1 MAELIRLEPVI
12 KDMIWG
18 SETWTISAHP
28 HGDCKVAAG
37 EYQGMTLSQLWDTHP
52 ELFGAEPGSQFPLLI
67 KIIDAKD
74 DLSIQVHPDDGYAAE
89 HEHGSLGK
97 TECWYVLDCKEDA
110 QIVIG
115 HHAKDQAEMEQ
126 MIREKRW
133 NAFIRVIPVRKGDFF
148 QIDPGCLHAIKGG
161 TLILETQ
168 QSSDITYR
176 VYDYGRLSDGK
187 PRELH
192 IEQSMDVIQAPFTG
206 HPAEQVVT
214 QLAGAAKTHLVS
226 CPFYTVERYEVAGT
240 FCCEFP
246 YGFTNVSIIEGSGT
260 INGEKF
266 EKGAG
271 FIVPFGF
278 GNCLFSG
285 DFVMI
290 TSHSEK
296 L

>member
-1 MAELIRLEPVI
+1 MGELIKLEPVY
-12 KDMIWG
+12 KEMIWG

-28 HGDCKVAAG
+28 HGDCKVVDGA
-37 EYQGMTLSQLWDTHP
+37 YQGMPLSRLWSAHP
-52 ELFGAEPGSQFPLLI
+52 ELFGAKPGSRFPLLI

-74 DLSIQVHPDDGYAAE
+74 DLSIQVHPDDVYAAE

-97 TECWYVLDCKEDA
+97 TECWYILDCKEDA

-115 HHAKDQAEMEQ
+115 HHAKDKAEMEQ
-126 MIREKRW
+126 MIRDQRW
-133 NAFIRVIPVRKGDFF
+133 NDFIRVIPVKKGDFF

-161 TLILETQ
+161 TQILETQ

-192 IEQSMDVIQAPFTG
+192 IEQGIDVIQAPFVEPERERSDTKL
-206 HPAEQVVT
+206 H
-214 QLAGAAKTHLVS
+214 GAKKTHLVT
-226 CPFYTVERYEVAGT
+226 CPFYTVERYEVSGT
-240 FCCEFP
+240 FDCEFP
-246 YGFTNVSIIEGSGT
+246 YGFTNISMIRGHGT

-266 EKGAG
+266 EEGAG
-271 FIVPFGF
+271 FIVPSGF
-278 GNCLFSG
+278 GNCSFSG

-290 TSHSEK
+290 TSHS
-296 L
+296 

>member
-1 MAELIRLEPVI
+1 MGELIRLEPVY
-12 KDMIWG
+12 KEMIWG

-28 HGDCKVAAG
+28 HGDCKIAG
-37 EYQGMTLSQLWDTHP
+37 GVYDGMTLSQLWDAHP

-67 KIIDAKD
+67 KVIDAKD
-74 DLSIQVHPDDGYAAE
+74 DLSIQVHPDDAYAAE

-97 TECWYVLDCKEDA
+97 TECWYILDCKEDA

-115 HHAKDQAEMEQ
+115 HHAKDKAEMEQ

-133 NAFIRVIPVRKGDFF
+133 DDFIRVIPVKKGDFF

-176 VYDYGRLSDGK
+176 VYDYGRLSGGK

-192 IEQSMDVIQAPFTG
+192 IEQSIDVIRAPFVEHT
-206 HPAEQVVT
+206 ANQKVT
-214 QLAGAAKTHLVS
+214 ELEGATKTHLVT
-226 CPFYTVERYEVAGT
+226 CPFYTVERYDVAGEFT
-240 FCCEFP
+240 CEFP
-246 YGFTNVSIIEGSGT
+246 HGFTNISIMDGCGT

-266 EKGAG
+266 EKGAS
-271 FIVPFGF
+271 FIVPDGF

-285 DFVMI
+285 SFAMMV
-290 TSHSEK
+290 SY
-296 L
+296 

>member
-1 MAELIRLEPVI
+1 MSELIKLEPVY
-12 KDMIWG
+12 KEMIWG

-28 HGDCKVAAG
+28 HGDCKVADG
-37 EYQGMTLSQLWDTHP
+37 TYEGMTLSQLWDSHP
-52 ELFGAEPGSQFPLLI
+52 ELFGAEPGSRFPLLI
-67 KIIDAKD
+67 KVIDAKD
-74 DLSIQVHPDDGYAAE
+74 DLSIQVHPDDAYAAE
-89 HEHGSLGK
+89 HENGSLGK
-97 TECWYVLDCKEDA
+97 TECWYILDCKEDA

-115 HHAKDQAEMEQ
+115 HHAKDKAEMEE

-133 NAFIRVIPVRKGDFF
+133 NDFIRVIPVKKGDFF

-176 VYDYGRLSDGK
+176 VYDYDRLSGGK

-192 IEQSMDVIQAPFTG
+192 IEQSIDVIRAPFVDHEAKQT
-206 HPAEQVVT
+206 VT
-214 QLAGAAKTHLVS
+214 ELSGAKKTHLVT
-226 CPFYTVERYEVAGT
+226 CPFYTVERIEVSGEFA
-240 FCCEFP
+240 CEFP
-246 YGFTNVSIIEGSGT
+246 YGFTNISITQGCGT

-271 FIVPFGF
+271 FIVPSDF
-278 GNCLFSG
+278 GNCTFSG

-290 TSHSEK
+290 ASHT
-296 L
+296 

>member
-1 MAELIRLEPVI
+1 MKELIKLEPVY
-12 KDMIWG
+12 KEMIWG

-28 HGDCKVAAG
+28 HGDCKVAG
-37 EYQGMTLSQLWDTHP
+37 GTYEGMTLSQLWGAHP

-67 KIIDAKD
+67 KVIDAKD
-74 DLSIQVHPDDGYAAE
+74 DLSIQVHPDDAYAAE
-89 HEHGSLGK
+89 HENGSLGK
-97 TECWYVLDCKEDA
+97 TECWYILDCKEDA

-115 HHAKDQAEMEQ
+115 HHARDKAEMEQ
-126 MIREKRW
+126 MIRDRRW
-133 NAFIRVIPVRKGDFF
+133 SDFIRVIPVKKGDFF

-176 VYDYGRLSDGK
+176 VYDYDRLSGGK

-192 IEQSMDVIQAPFTG
+192 IEQSIDVIQAPFVG
-206 HPAEQVVT
+206 HEVEKKVEELP
-214 QLAGAAKTHLVS
+214 GAKKTHLVT
-226 CPFYTVERYEVAGT
+226 CPFYTVERFDISGD
-240 FCCEFP
+240 FDCEFP
-246 YGFTNVSIIEGSGT
+246 YGFTNISIIEGCGT

-271 FIVPFGF
+271 FIVPSGF
-278 GNCLFSG
+278 GNCSFSG

-290 TSHSEK
+290 SSHS
-296 L
+296 

>member
-1 MAELIRLEPVI
+1 MAELIRLEPVY
-12 KDMIWG
+12 KEMIWG

-28 HGDCKVAAG
+28 HGDCKVAG
-37 EYQGMTLSQLWDTHP
+37 GTYEGMTLSQLWDAQP
-52 ELFGAEPGSQFPLLI
+52 ELFGAEAGSKFPLLI
-67 KIIDAKD
+67 KVIDAKD
-74 DLSIQVHPDDGYAAE
+74 DLSIQVHPDDIYAAE
-89 HEHGSLGK
+89 HENGSLGK
-97 TECWYVLDCKEDA
+97 TECWYILDCKEDA

-115 HHAKDQAEMEQ
+115 HHAKDKEEMEQ

-133 NAFIRVIPVRKGDFF
+133 NEFIRVIPVKKGDFF

-176 VYDYGRLSDGK
+176 VYDYDRLSDGK

-192 IEQSMDVIQAPFTG
+192 IEQSIDVIQAPFIN
-206 HPAEQVVT
+206 HSVEQTVT
-214 QLAGAAKTHLVS
+214 DLPGAKKTHLVT
-226 CPFYTVERYEVAGT
+226 CPFYTVERYDVAGE
-240 FCCEFP
+240 FVCDFP
-246 YGFTNVSIIEGSGT
+246 YGFTNISIIQGSGA

-271 FIVPFGF
+271 FIIPSGF
-278 GNCLFSG
+278 GNCSFSG

-290 TSHSEK
+290 ASHS
-296 L
+296 